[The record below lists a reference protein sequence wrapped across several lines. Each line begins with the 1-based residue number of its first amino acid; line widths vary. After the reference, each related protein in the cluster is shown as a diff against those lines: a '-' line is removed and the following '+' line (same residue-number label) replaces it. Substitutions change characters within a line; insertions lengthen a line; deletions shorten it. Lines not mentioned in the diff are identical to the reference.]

1 MNFTPEN
8 FVINLPYL
16 LKGELGLFVALG
28 IIALSTIILNRIS
41 ENNNQK

>member
-8 FVINLPYL
+8 FIINLPYI

-28 IIALSTIILNRIS
+28 VIALSTIVLNRIS
-41 ENNNQK
+41 EGNKK